1 MMKSVLHRV
10 AATPAVAGRVRQTV
24 ALGGVTVFMYHDLA
38 GDDDELTVWQAVS
51 VGSFKRQLEYIRQ
64 HYELVDLDHVAEI
77 DRPDYRNDV
86 SRRPLAVIT
95 FDDGLRGN
103 AEWLLPIVERE
114 QVPVTVYVATRH
126 VETGEP
132 NWCDRAVNALQGSR
146 PVTID
151 LGAVGLG
158 RFRVDAPGGLAR
170 WNQIQALLDAA
181 KTRSAGNEWRL
192 AELVETQA
200 GRPAGRPALAPLTIA
215 QVQELAR
222 SPYVTIGSH
231 THGHELLTL
240 LDPADA
246 RRTIVDSI
254 ERLERWI
261 GQPVRHFCYPNG
273 SVDAGVAALVAELG
287 FATATTVAKGIW
299 RPGDS
304 VFEIPRIPVS
314 RFDSMDRFVA
324 ESLLGVGNVA
334 RQAASGL
341 RRPRRTPAVGGPSAP
356 PPVAASERTSRE
368 CERSCR

>member
-1 MMKSVLHRV
+1 
-10 AATPAVAGRVRQTV
+10 
-24 ALGGVTVFMYHDLA
+24 MYHDLA
-38 GDDDELTVWQAVS
+38 ADDDELTVWQAVRVS
-51 VGSFKRQLEYIRQ
+51 AFRRQLAYLRE
-64 HYELVDLDHVAEI
+64 HYELVDLDHLVEI
-77 DRPDYRNDV
+77 DRHDFRNDV
-86 SRRPLAVIT
+86 SGRPLAVIT

-132 NWCDRAVNALQGSR
+132 NWCDRAVNALQGR
-146 PVTID
+146 HPVTID

-158 RFRVDAPGGLAR
+158 RFRVDAPGGPAR

-181 KTRSAGNEWRL
+181 KTRSAGNGPLL
-192 AELVETQA
+192 AELVESQA
-200 GRPAGRPALAPLTIA
+200 GRPVGRPALAPLTIA

-240 LDPADA
+240 LDPTDA
-246 RRTIVDSI
+246 RRTIVDSV
-254 ERLERWI
+254 ERLERWT

-273 SVDAGVAALVAELG
+273 SVDARIAELVAELG

-304 VFEIPRIPVS
+304 RFEIPRIPVS

-324 ESLLGVGNVA
+324 ESLLGVGNIA
-334 RQAASGL
+334 RQAATGL
-341 RRPRRTPAVGGPSAP
+341 RRPRRSAAAGLGASAAPAHEPENAP
-356 PPVAASERTSRE
+356 RER
-368 CERSCR
+368 ERSCR